1 MEQNHVYGQAHLAH
15 PLKAIM
21 PIGIGIGL
29 KIVAANGHSGNAV
42 RNTRVFNKRKNQK

>member
-1 MEQNHVYGQAHLAH
+1 LEQKVKEQRMEQNHVYGQAHLAH

-29 KIVAANGHSGNAV
+29 KIVAANVYA
-42 RNTRVFNKRKNQK
+42 KKKAD